1 MSRVDAAEVGE
12 AGIRSRLLRS
22 LALACELEH
31 GLCLQY
37 LFSAFS
43 LKTSLEEG
51 GLDPAEL
58 NTVRKWRGTL
68 FFIAAQEML
77 HLAQAANIAAALGSA
92 INVHRPNFPQRPNY
106 YPTDLPWGL
115 WPLSY
120 STLVLYALYERPAL
134 SSEHSIR
141 RIPEWL
147 PEPDQLRAQHGVFW
161 QDAPS
166 DKDPF
171 AHLPD
176 AFERPIASRYV
187 SIAELYQQIASDLK
201 QLGPEAFGGHGG
213 AHAGSQ
219 VYPGL
224 MDMPQLI
231 PVFTLTDALDG
242 VTLITL
248 QGEGS
253 PADRIDSH
261 FGMFVSM
268 YDEFLALSRARTGFA
283 PVRDVQSNPLSRLHV
298 DNSYPGW
305 RLIQDPLTRSINDL
319 CSSVYVLMLDVLQ
332 QVFAAPHDSLAY
344 RQAMAELSLRM
355 MTAVLAPLGDVLT
368 RMPMGDDSPGGPL
381 RPRCAGPSFELNILW
396 RPLASGETAWPAIH
410 AELLRLAQESKRL
423 AGECTD
429 NALTAW
435 ATATM
440 VGVSAS
446 LSEFAQILP

>member
-1 MSRVDAAEVGE
+1 MSRLDAADLGANGV
-12 AGIRSRLLRS
+12 RSRLLRS

-37 LFSAFS
+37 LFTAFS

-51 GLDPAEL
+51 GLDHAEL
-58 NTVRKWRGTL
+58 NAVRKWRGTL

-77 HLAQAANIAAALGSA
+77 HLAQVANIAAALGSA

-115 WPLSY
+115 WPFSY
-120 STLVLYALYERPAL
+120 STLVLYALYERPAQ
-134 SSEHSIR
+134 SSADSVR

-147 PEPDQLRAQHGVFW
+147 PAPDQLRAQHGVFW
-161 QDAPS
+161 QDATP

-171 AHLPD
+171 AHLPE
-176 AFERPIASRYV
+176 AFERPMASRYISV
-187 SIAELYQQIASDLK
+187 AELYQQIASDLK

-213 AHAGSQ
+213 AHAGLQ
-219 VYPGL
+219 VYQDL

-231 PVFTLTDALDG
+231 PVFTLKDALDG

-268 YDEFLALSRARTGFA
+268 YEEFVELSSARSGFS

-319 CSSVYVLMLDVLQ
+319 CSSVYASMLDVLL
-332 QVFAAPHDSLAY
+332 QVFAAPQDSLAY
-344 RQAMAELSLRM
+344 RQAMAGLSLRM

-368 RMPMGDDSPGGPL
+368 RMPMGDDSPGGAS
-381 RPRCAGPSFELNILW
+381 RPRCAGPSFELNVLW
-396 RPLASGETAWPAIH
+396 PPLAPSDAAWPAIH
-410 AELLRLAQESKRL
+410 AELLRLAQEAKRL
-423 AGECTD
+423 AGECAAH
-429 NALTAW
+429 ALTAW
-435 ATATM
+435 AAGAM
-440 VGVSAS
+440 AGVSES
-446 LSEFAQILP
+446 LDEFAQISP